1 MLCTCAQSCQSLQ
14 THGLQPTSFLC
25 PWKFPGKSTGEG
37 SHFFLQRTFQTQGLK
52 PCLLHPLHWQVG
64 SLQADPPR
72 KPQNYH
78 KKCSESVSHSG
89 VSNSANPWTVAH
101 QASLSMKFT
110 RQEYWSRQPFCS
122 PGESNNSTSQYLGS
136 SEKRPKVLT

>member
-25 PWKFPGKSTGEG
+25 PWKFPDKSTGEG
-37 SHFFLQRTFQTQGLK
+37 SHFFLQGIFLTRGLK
-52 PCLLHPLHWQVG
+52 PCLLHPRIGRWVLYKLTHQG
-64 SLQADPPR
+64 SLR
-72 KPQNYH
+72 ITT

-89 VSNSANPWTVAH
+89 VSNSVNPWTVAR
-101 QASLSMKFT
+101 QASLSMKFS

-122 PGESNNSTSQYLGS
+122 PGEFNNSTSGYLGS
-136 SEKRPKVLT
+136 LEKRPKVLT